1 MISRNQPLRH
11 QVCARKNSDYW
22 AECWL
27 FFSESQRKDIKMIKG
42 SEVRIADYP
51 IDTLF
56 LDRWSP
62 RAMTG
67 ETIPQQ
73 ELMVLFEAARWAP
86 SSYNN
91 QPWRILYARRDS
103 EHWPLFFDLL
113 VEFNQGWAK
122 NAAALLLF
130 ISKTTFD
137 MNGEPSVTHSFDTG
151 AAWENLALQGWL
163 KGLVVHGM
171 QGFDF
176 DRARTALNIPE
187 AYSVDAMA
195 AVGRPGDPSVLPAEL
210 RDREWPSDRRKL
222 EQTICEGPFC
232 F

>member
-1 MISRNQPLRH
+1 
-11 QVCARKNSDYW
+11 
-22 AECWL
+22 
-27 FFSESQRKDIKMIKG
+27 MIKG
-42 SEVRIADYP
+42 SEKRKADYP
-51 IDTLF
+51 IDQLF

-67 ETIPQQ
+67 EPVSQE

-91 QPWRILYARRDS
+91 QPWRILYAHRDS
-103 EHWPLFFDLL
+103 ENWQLFFDLL
-113 VEFNQGWAK
+113 VEFNQTWAK
-122 NAAALLLF
+122 NAAALVLF

-137 MNGEPSVTHSFDTG
+137 MNGEPSITHSFDTG

-163 KGLVVHGM
+163 EGLVVHGM

-176 DRARTALNIPE
+176 ERARTALNIPE
-187 AYSVDAMA
+187 GFRVEAMA
-195 AVGRPGDPSVLPAEL
+195 AVGRPADLSVLPEGL
-210 RDREWPSDRRKL
+210 KGRESPSDRRKL

-232 F
+232 FE